1 MNDHKK
7 VCNSCA
13 IYIVLFVIALL
24 IIIGITSVFIYF
36 YWYLKRDTSITNIN
50 TGTETVIYWTYKKEI
65 SNKLILK
72 VDITFK
78 SYYFFNDVINIKDF
92 DSHLLKIDKKWYKN
106 IDIYYI
112 RYIIIKEFDYLRIN
126 SVNP

>member
-36 YWYLKRDTSITNIN
+36 YWYFKRDTSITNIN
-50 TGTETVIYWTYKKEI
+50 TGTETVIY
-65 SNKLILK
+65 
-72 VDITFK
+72 
-78 SYYFFNDVINIKDF
+78 
-92 DSHLLKIDKKWYKN
+92 
-106 IDIYYI
+106 
-112 RYIIIKEFDYLRIN
+112 
-126 SVNP
+126 